1 MGYYRVDDLKQL
13 LHSLALGLSS
23 RTVKELSTFA
33 ADSRRPDRV
42 YYRDLTDSRADGKED
57 DH

>member
-1 MGYYRVDDLKQL
+1 MEDLKQM
-13 LHSLALGLSS
+13 LHSLAIGLCA

-42 YYRDLTDSRADGKED
+42 YYRDLTDSRADGKD
-57 DH
+57 DEH